1 VSLEKKDNTE
11 NIKKNE
17 EKYRN
22 IIHNLSDVIVE
33 IDSSGIYTFVNS
45 QFFDLFGYTPE
56 EVIGQKAFA
65 FMHPEDA
72 SKITEAMK
80 KAVETGEVQTISCR
94 SRHKN
99 GYYIPIC
106 ARGSIFL
113 DNDKLKIVGIIRKA
127 LNEDK
132 LESQVHYLENIL
144 EHLEDRLKE
153 KTINF
158 KDSEKKFQHLFQT
171 SPYAILILNFKGKI
185 IECNPATET
194 LFDYS
199 YSDLKGKYFMDLVAL
214 PPESLKI
221 INNTYNELI
230 KGNKVEPIEIQSFA
244 KDGKTVWVR
253 ASTTLVKLSEEIL
266 IQVIA
271 QDITEQKL
279 RNIKKEKSFYN

>member
-1 VSLEKKDNTE
+1 MSLKNNDGELKE
-11 NIKKNE
+11 NE
-17 EKYRN
+17 EEYRK
-22 IIHNLSDVIVE
+22 IIHNLSDVIIE

-45 QFFDLFGYTPE
+45 QYFNLFGYTPE
-56 EVIGQKAFA
+56 EVIGQKAFN

-94 SRHKN
+94 SRHKK

-113 DNDKLKIVGIIRKA
+113 DNDKLKIVGIVRKA

-132 LESQVHYLENIL
+132 LESKVGYLENL
-144 EHLEDRLKE
+144 LDDMENQLKE
-153 KTINF
+153 KTVDF
-158 KDSEKKFQHLFQT
+158 KNSEKRFRHLFQT
-171 SPYAILILNFKGKI
+171 SPYAIIILNFKGKI

-194 LFDYS
+194 LFDYN
-199 YSDLKGKYFMDLVAL
+199 YSDLKDKYYMDLVAL
-214 PPESLKI
+214 PPESQKI
-221 INNTYNELI
+221 IKNNYKELI
-230 KGNKVEPIEIQSFA
+230 KGNKVEPIEFQSFS
-244 KDGKTVWVR
+244 KDGIEVWVR
-253 ASTTLVKLSEEIL
+253 ASTTLIKLYNEIL

-279 RNIKKEKSFYN
+279 RNIKKEKSFNN

>member
-1 VSLEKKDNTE
+1 MSLEKNNDGELKE
-11 NIKKNE
+11 NE
-17 EKYRN
+17 EEYRK

-45 QFFDLFGYTPE
+45 QYFDLFGYTPE
-56 EVIGQKAFA
+56 EVIGQKAFN
-65 FMHPEDA
+65 FMHPDDA

-94 SRHKN
+94 SRHKK

-113 DNDKLKIVGIIRKA
+113 DNDKLKIVGIVRKA

-132 LESQVHYLENIL
+132 LELKVGYLENL
-144 EHLEDRLKE
+144 LDDMEDQLKE
-153 KTINF
+153 KTVDF
-158 KDSEKKFQHLFQT
+158 KDSEKRFRHLFET
-171 SPYAILILNFKGKI
+171 SPYAIIILNFKGKI

-194 LFDYS
+194 LFDYN
-199 YSDLKGKYFMDLVAL
+199 YSDLKGKTLMDLVTL

-221 INNTYNELI
+221 INNTYTELT
-230 KGNKVEPIEIQSFA
+230 KGNKVEPIDIQGFR
-244 KDGKTVWVR
+244 KNGEKVWVR
-253 ASTTLVKLSEEIL
+253 VSSSLIKLYNEIL

-271 QDITEQKL
+271 QDITEQIKEYKRGKKL
-279 RNIKKEKSFYN
+279 L

>member
-1 VSLEKKDNTE
+1 MSLEKKDNTE
-11 NIKKNE
+11 NIKKNK

-45 QFFDLFGYTPE
+45 QYFDLFGYTPE

-106 ARGSIFL
+106 ARGNIFL
-113 DNDKLKIVGIIRKA
+113 DRGKLKIVGIIRKT

-144 EHLEDRLKE
+144 DDLENRLKE
-153 KTINF
+153 KTVNF

-194 LFDYS
+194 LFDYN
-199 YSDLKGKYFMDLVAL
+199 YSDLKDKYYMDLVAL
-214 PPESLKI
+214 PPESQEI
-221 INNTYNELI
+221 IKNNYKELI
-230 KGNKVEPIEIQSFA
+230 KGNKVESIEIQVFR
-244 KDGKTVWVR
+244 KNGEKVWIR
-253 ASTTLVKLSEEIL
+253 ASTSLIKLYNEIL

-271 QDITEQKL
+271 QDITDQK
-279 RNIKKEKSFYN
+279 

>member
-1 VSLEKKDNTE
+1 VSLEKKDNIE
-11 NIKKNE
+11 DIKKNE
-17 EKYRN
+17 EKYRQ
-22 IIHNLSDVIVE
+22 IIYNLSDVIVE
-33 IDSSGIYTFVNS
+33 IDSNGIYTFVNS
-45 QFFDLFGYTPE
+45 KYFDLFGYTPE
-56 EVIGQKAFA
+56 EVIGQKAFN

-80 KAVETGEVQTISCR
+80 KAVESGEVQTISCR

-99 GYYIPIC
+99 GYYIPIF
-106 ARGSIFL
+106 ARGNIFL
-113 DNDKLKIVGIIRKA
+113 DRGKLKIVGIVRKA

-185 IECNPATET
+185 IECNPATEA
-194 LFDYS
+194 LLGYN
-199 YSDLKGKYFMDLVAL
+199 YGDLKDKIFLDLVAL

-221 INNTYNELI
+221 MNDTYTELT
-230 KGNKVEPIEIQSFA
+230 KGNKVEPIEIQVFR
-244 KDGKTVWVR
+244 KNGEILWVR
-253 ASTTLVKLSEEIL
+253 ASTTLVKLYEEIL

-279 RNIKKEKSFYN
+279 MKFREEKSF

>member
-1 VSLEKKDNTE
+1 MSLKNNDGELKE
-11 NIKKNE
+11 NE
-17 EKYRN
+17 EEYRK
-22 IIHNLSDVIVE
+22 IIHNLSDVIIE

-45 QFFDLFGYTPE
+45 QYFDLFGYTPE
-56 EVIGQKAFA
+56 EVIGQKAFN

-94 SRHKN
+94 SRHKK

-113 DNDKLKIVGIIRKA
+113 DNDKLKIVGIVRKA

-132 LESQVHYLENIL
+132 LESKVGYLENL
-144 EHLEDRLKE
+144 LDDMEDQLKE
-153 KTINF
+153 KTVDF
-158 KDSEKKFQHLFQT
+158 KDSEKRFRHLFET
-171 SPYAILILNFKGKI
+171 SPYAIIILNFKGKI

-194 LFDYS
+194 LFDYN
-199 YSDLKGKYFMDLVAL
+199 YSDLKGKTLMDLVVL

-221 INNTYNELI
+221 INNTYTELT
-230 KGNKVEPIEIQSFA
+230 KGNKVEPIDIQGFR
-244 KDGKTVWVR
+244 KNGEKVWVR
-253 ASTTLVKLSEEIL
+253 VSSSLIKLYNEIL

-271 QDITEQKL
+271 QDITDS
-279 RNIKKEKSFYN
+279 R